1 MAVSIL
7 YKITFC
13 DESMTSPGMDT
24 LTDTGLVFANSLH
37 EANELI
43 ERYYGDDII
52 DRLVEV
58 SLTPIEGDSIIQFSN
73 SKIYDM
79 LLED

>member
-1 MAVSIL
+1 M
-7 YKITFC
+7 
-13 DESMTSPGMDT
+13 ET
-24 LTDTGLVFANSLH
+24 LTDTGLVFAHSLH
-37 EANELI
+37 EANEHI

-73 SKIYDM
+73 PKIYDM
-79 LLED
+79 LMEG